1 MKTLDCRMRAI
12 RIGLSLLSCV
22 TYVQICL
29 GKDSVHFLHGSHP
42 TSDSEGLAHDK
53 HAAPSTRKN
62 AIRLF
67 HCVGITS
74 GIQYNLPN
82 CLNTVQPG
90 ASCGES
96 TGISGTCCPIG
107 FSCNSPADGGTPFCE
122 ANISPSYSF
131 AGPSCRILLPIGQP
145 CGERQNGIS
154 L

>member
-1 MKTLDCRMRAI
+1 MRAT
-12 RIGLSLLSCV
+12 RIGLSFLPFVS
-22 TYVQICL
+22 YVQICL
-29 GKDSVHFLHGSHP
+29 GNNAVHFFHGAHP
-42 TSDSEGLAHDK
+42 TFGSQFLAHDK
-53 HAAPSTRKN
+53 HAVPSTRKN
-62 AIRLF
+62 AIHLL

-74 GIQYNLPN
+74 GIQYNLPS
-82 CLNTVQPG
+82 CLNTVPPG

-122 ANISPSYSF
+122 ANSPPSYNF
-131 AGPSCRILLPIGQP
+131 AGPTCRILLPIGQP